1 MMRTAWLWFNRI
13 STVVGLAFMLAEGCA
28 WSWSSIRAG
37 HVISLWHFHQQF
49 EQRLFHLMIR
59 QTLDGLGISDPATRR
74 MLSERGFLS

>member
-13 STVVGLAFMLAEGCA
+13 STVVGLALMLSEGCA

-37 HVISLWHFHQQF
+37 HVINLWRFHQQF
-49 EQRLFHLMIR
+49 EQHLFHLMIR

-74 MLSERGFLS
+74 MLTERGFLS